1 MADSK
6 KYYYLKLKDNFF
18 ESEEIK
24 LLEKLTNGY
33 KYSNI
38 LLKLYL
44 KSLKSDGRLMFK
56 DRIPYNE
63 EMIATITNHDVDIVR
78 QALKVFKEFNLI
90 EILDNGA
97 IYMLDIQNFIGES
110 STEADR
116 KRLAYNKMK
125 QEQKL
130 LSGDLSE
137 ISPPEIEIEKEIE
150 IKKEID
156 NSEQVAKPTEK
167 NSDALSE
174 ILESE
179 DFEQELKD
187 KIILWLQYKKEKKSG
202 YKPTGFKVFLKDV
215 KKSVEKHGKDYTLQ
229 RFDYSM
235 SKNYQGVFFETSDK
249 QVKVEQESEYKRRMK
264 NDTSGFYG

>member
-156 NSEQVAKPTEK
+156 NSEQVATPTSQNFKKPSIEEIKSYCSERKNNVNAEK
-167 NSDALSE
+167 FFNFY
-174 ILESE
+174 ESKGWLIGKNKMK
-179 DFEQELKD
+179 DWKACVRTWEQKD
-187 KIILWLQYKKEKKSG
+187 NVKI
-202 YKPTGFKVFLKDV
+202 
-215 KKSVEKHGKDYTLQ
+215 
-229 RFDYSM
+229 
-235 SKNYQGVFFETSDK
+235 
-249 QVKVEQESEYKRRMK
+249 EQESEYKRRMK

>member
-116 KRLAYNKMK
+116 KRLSYNKMK

-137 ISPPEIEIEKEIE
+137 ISPPEIEIEKELE

-156 NSEQVAKPTEK
+156 NSEQVATPTSQNFKKPSIEEIKSYCSERKNNVNAEK
-167 NSDALSE
+167 FFNFY
-174 ILESE
+174 ESKGWLIGKNKMK
-179 DFEQELKD
+179 DWKACVRTWEQKD
-187 KIILWLQYKKEKKSG
+187 
-202 YKPTGFKVFLKDV
+202 
-215 KKSVEKHGKDYTLQ
+215 
-229 RFDYSM
+229 
-235 SKNYQGVFFETSDK
+235 N
-249 QVKVEQESEYKRRMK
+249 VKVEQESEYKRRMK

>member
-116 KRLAYNKMK
+116 KRLSYNKMK

-137 ISPPEIEIEKEIE
+137 ISPPEIEIEKELE

-156 NSEQVAKPTEK
+156 NSEQVATPTSQNFKKPSIEEIKSYCSERKNNVNAEK
-167 NSDALSE
+167 FFNFY
-174 ILESE
+174 ESKGWLIGKNKMK
-179 DFEQELKD
+179 DWKACVRTWEQKD
-187 KIILWLQYKKEKKSG
+187 NVKI
-202 YKPTGFKVFLKDV
+202 
-215 KKSVEKHGKDYTLQ
+215 
-229 RFDYSM
+229 
-235 SKNYQGVFFETSDK
+235 
-249 QVKVEQESEYKRRMK
+249 EQESEYKRRMK